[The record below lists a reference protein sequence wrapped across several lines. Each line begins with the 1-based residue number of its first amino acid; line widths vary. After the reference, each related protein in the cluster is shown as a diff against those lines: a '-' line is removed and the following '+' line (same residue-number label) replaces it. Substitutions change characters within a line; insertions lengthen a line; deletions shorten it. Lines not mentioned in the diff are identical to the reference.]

1 MWVHF
6 MHRRR
11 YAPIAGGT
19 PLLIAAN
26 WSRPTGR
33 GALVAADWS
42 QSRTGRGQLVAQDN
56 WSRPT
61 GREIGKFIFRNHT
74 QNFLTFQIFFLH
86 YQFTQITEF
95 KLANSLSVIIIY
107 LLLTH
112 NLEVLGRAQA
122 NFQRQRY

>member
-1 MWVHF
+1 MLF
-6 MHRRR
+6 TFL
-11 YAPIAGGT
+11 AGHA
-19 PLLIAAN
+19 LLVAAN

-42 QSRTGRGQLVAQDN
+42 QSRTGRGRLVARDN

-74 QNFLTFQIFFLH
+74 QNFLPSQIFFLY

-95 KLANSLSVIIIY
+95 KLANSLYVI
-107 LLLTH
+107 LK
-112 NLEVLGRAQA
+112 
-122 NFQRQRY
+122 